1 MPEPETETMLLTVA
15 IVIFFIDLTSVH
27 LWWKIRR
34 KQLETLPELA
44 KKMDGYYVL
53 TLLKMLVYSG
63 YSLIMAAGFFL
74 TGSDWFTGLFI
85 LMSLVLGLQWPTPSA
100 FCKYF
105 TLRNDEREMI
115 MEGSDCA
122 GVRRKM
128 KA

>member
-1 MPEPETETMLLTVA
+1 M
-15 IVIFFIDLTSVH
+15 
-27 LWWKIRR
+27 
-34 KQLETLPELA
+34 PELA